1 MSISY
6 MITPSDHQSQSLLYP
21 VCAYRGEGYLTSI
34 SFPGFCY
41 PFGIHALKSE
51 ITGEAVVQ
59 IPIKFCSMCFTQSC
73 VKAKVRK
80 LHMALG
86 VQEKVVWLDVSV
98 DEPKLV
104 NRV

>member
-1 MSISY
+1 M
-6 MITPSDHQSQSLLYP
+6 
-21 VCAYRGEGYLTSI
+21 
-34 SFPGFCY
+34 
-41 PFGIHALKSE
+41 
-51 ITGEAVVQ
+51 VQ